1 MPQML
6 FPIFAPGLSLI
17 NPQVGFE
24 KRGGKVYYF
33 NGQFCFHVHEEED
46 VKSFR
51 FVSSQMVISGLVRQV
66 EVVAA
71 FGVTPI
77 SVKRSVKLLRERGA
91 EGFFEKP
98 ATRSA
103 HVLTPQVVQQVQ
115 ERLGRGLT
123 AAQAGRELGLKADTI
138 RKGIARG
145 LLSRSK
151 KK

>member
-6 FPIFAPGLSLI
+6 FPIFAPGLTLI

-24 KRGGKVYYF
+24 KREGKVYYF
-33 NGQFCFHVHEEED
+33 NGQFCFHIHEEED

-51 FVSSQMVISGLVRQV
+51 FVTSQMVVSGLVRQV

-98 ATRSA
+98 GSRSP
-103 HVLTPQVVQQVQ
+103 HVLTPQVALQVQ
-115 ERLGRGLT
+115 ERLRRGLT
-123 AAQAGRELGLKADTI
+123 AAQAGRELGLRADTI

-145 LLSRSK
+145 LLSQPK
-151 KK
+151 KN